1 MTSDRDRHE
10 GFELLQEDVAQ
21 HQRAHQGEVTAEA
34 NRVFLAGEMERV
46 EQMLA
51 AQPTLPAAEEAPA
64 LPPPPTVE
72 RRQVDGRQYLLARG
86 PDRPLLRTASPLEAE
101 FFVKASAR
109 CALLMELG
117 DGGPLGAPSWRDRLL
132 AVMATK
138 GKAAAWTAA
147 AQAPNELAETRRTC
161 ERDQRLLKLLGLET
175 INELTP
181 AFCRAKAAE
190 CERQYLFE
198 LVEVLDDSN
207 ALGFGDWKAD
217 PPKPVTQQVIA

>member
-1 MTSDRDRHE
+1 MAGDASTRGASRTPLSRRR
-10 GFELLQEDVAQ
+10 FLELGAAAAAVP
-21 HQRAHQGEVTAEA
+21 
-34 NRVFLAGEMERV
+34 
-46 EQMLA
+46 LA
-51 AQPTLPAAEEAPA
+51 A
-64 LPPPPTVE
+64 
-72 RRQVDGRQYLLARG
+72 
-86 PDRPLLRTASPLEAE
+86 
-101 FFVKASAR
+101 
-109 CALLMELG
+109 
-117 DGGPLGAPSWRDRLL
+117 GPLTRR
-132 AVMATK
+132 
-138 GKAAAWTAA
+138 AA